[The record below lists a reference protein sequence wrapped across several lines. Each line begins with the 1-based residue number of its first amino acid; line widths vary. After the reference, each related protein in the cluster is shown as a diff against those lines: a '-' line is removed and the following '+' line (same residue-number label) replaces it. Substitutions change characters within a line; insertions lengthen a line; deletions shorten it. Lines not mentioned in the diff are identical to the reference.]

1 MFRKFRRF
9 GLSHIEQDGAVV
21 KMTRAGD
28 TYPSLTDRVQYA
40 KDQNGEIFVSLHA
53 NAASK
58 NTAKGTE
65 TFYSVTS
72 NSNEKEDNALATAI
86 NNQIVKNAKMYN
98 RGVKRADYVV
108 IKGQV
113 MPAVLVELGFVSN
126 NEDLAKLTSDEY
138 IEIFAQS
145 IYNGI
150 VEYYT
155 KK

>member
-1 MFRKFRRF
+1 
-9 GLSHIEQDGAVV
+9 
-21 KMTRAGD
+21 MTRIGD
-28 TYPSLTDRVQYA
+28 TFPSLEERVKYA
-40 KDQNGEIFVSLHA
+40 KNENGEIFISLHA

-58 NTAKGTE
+58 ETAKGTE
-65 TFYSVTS
+65 TFYSVKS
-72 NSNEKEDNALATAI
+72 NANEKEDFALATAI
-86 NNQIVKNAKMYN
+86 NNEIVKNAKMYN

-113 MPAVLVELGFVSN
+113 MPAVLVELGFLTNSDDYNKLVS
-126 NEDLAKLTSDEY
+126 DDY

-155 KK
+155 K